1 MIQFTEKATNK
12 IKEIATGEELD
23 LSIRLQVKGGGCAG
37 MINDIMFDNI
47 VSDMDEIIIQDD
59 IKIIIDQLSFCYLD
73 GTTIDYLSGEFESGF
88 KFLSDKIKSTCGC
101 GKSATYI

>member
-12 IKEIATGEELD
+12 IKEIAEGEGLD
-23 LSIRLQVKGGGCAG
+23 LSIRLQVKGGGCGG

-47 VSDMDEIIIQDD
+47 ISDMDEIITQDNIQ
-59 IKIIIDQLSFCYLD
+59 IIVDQLSFCYLD

-88 KFLSDKIKSTCGC
+88 KFISDKIKSTCGC
-101 GKSATYI
+101 GKSVAY